1 MNLDN
6 YTPKGELEGFPKE
19 VIAKML
25 EEQVKQGNPEN
36 VEVFEIDL
44 TSLKQEGGFRWAD
57 TDDENVFWTD
67 VIVNKKFDVFFAKYP
82 KSSSAESKY
91 PKVMMVS
98 EDCVFWDKRVVFM
111 EKNNC
116 YLAWGDAET
125 LEEAEHKTILITWK
139 YAKDIEEVQP
149 PTPKTLEERIEAIE
163 KHLNL
168 NK

>member
-19 VIAKML
+19 VIAWML
-25 EEQVKQGNPEN
+25 EQQIRQGNQPN
-36 VEVFEIDL
+36 LSVFERDRECVF
-44 TSLKQEGGFRWAD
+44 SDGGFSWAQVN
-57 TDDENVFWTD
+57 TSYGFCMNV
-67 VIVNKKFDVFFAKYP
+67 IRKKQFDVFFAKYP

-91 PKVMMVS
+91 PKVMWVWDISEPKGSKEMVHA
-98 EDCVFWDKRVVFM
+98 EVMIEGIKHYVT
-111 EKNNC
+111 KNK
-116 YLAWGDAET
+116 
-125 LEEAEHKTILITWK
+125 EEVGAYVWK

-149 PTPKTLEERIEAIE
+149 PSPKTLEEIIEAIE

>member
-36 VEVFEIDL
+36 VEVFENKPW
-44 TSLKQEGGFRWAD
+44 SMKSEGGFDWD
-57 TDDENVFWTD
+57 YTELGNKWDYVTDKD
-67 VIVNKKFDVFFAKYP
+67 FDVFFAKYP

-98 EDCVFWDKRVVFM
+98 DDESRWINRVVFM
-111 EKNNC
+111 EKGG
-116 YLAWGDAET
+116 YFLAWDSAET
-125 LEEAEHKTILITWK
+125 IEEAE
-139 YAKDIEEVQP
+139 EEYNVVCWIYSQ
-149 PTPKTLEERIEAIE
+149 LL
-163 KHLNL
+163 HSLF
-168 NK
+168 